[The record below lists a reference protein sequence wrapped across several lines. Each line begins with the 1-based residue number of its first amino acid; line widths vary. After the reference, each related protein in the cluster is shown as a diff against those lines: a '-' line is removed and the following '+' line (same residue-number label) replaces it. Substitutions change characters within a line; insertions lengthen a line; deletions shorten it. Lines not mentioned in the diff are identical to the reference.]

1 MRRWRNPQ
9 RLCERI
15 PLQPPRV
22 KNIANQQ
29 LNLPAHAPVMVLP
42 GASLFP
48 HSLLPLH
55 IFEPRYRAML
65 AWSLEQQRMFCVAPM
80 KPGISEARSV
90 DDFHHTVG
98 LGLVRACVEREDG
111 TSHLMLQG
119 LARVRLT
126 GFLQDTPFRI
136 AELRELRSTPA
147 EPLESELLA
156 AKLLGVCATLRES
169 GVRVPEALDKQLAQ
183 IEDAAVLGDVVAHTF
198 LQEAKHRQD
207 VFEELR
213 VGERL
218 RLLIRHLTAEML

>member
-1 MRRWRNPQ
+1 M
-9 RLCERI
+9 
-15 PLQPPRV
+15 
-22 KNIANQQ
+22 KNIGQQ
-29 LNLPAHAPVMVLP
+29 KLDLPAHAPVMVLP

-48 HSLLPLH
+48 NSLLPLY

-80 KPGISEARSV
+80 KPGVSEARTP
-90 DDFHHTVG
+90 DDFHHIVG
-98 LGLVRACVEREDG
+98 LGLVRACVGREDG

-136 AELRELRSTPA
+136 AMLRELPSKPA
-147 EPLESELLA
+147 EPLESELLT
-156 AKLLGVCATLRES
+156 AKLLETCAKLRAS
-169 GVRVPEALDKQLAQ
+169 GVNVPEAVDKQLAQ
-183 IEDAAVLGDVVAHTF
+183 ITDASVLSDVVANTF
-198 LQEAKHRQD
+198 LREAKHRQD